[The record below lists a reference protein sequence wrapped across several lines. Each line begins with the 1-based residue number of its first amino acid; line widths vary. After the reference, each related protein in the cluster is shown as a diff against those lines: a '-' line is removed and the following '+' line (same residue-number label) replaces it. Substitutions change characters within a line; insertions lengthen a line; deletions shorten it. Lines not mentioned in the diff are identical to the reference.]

1 MCAKEQRNTLCF
13 QIQRHIDKLF
23 PQFIHLKLS
32 VHIEHFQKCY
42 SLTKRQQPFKPTG
55 LSLLISR
62 LMFYDK
68 TIKDRQRERERE
80 RNIEKRRL
88 FLEFIAML
96 VPLPAFILIALYL
109 SKAYYYYFSFFRLL
123 KSVISILAGFFLLQH
138 QHSLC

>member
-1 MCAKEQRNTLCF
+1 
-13 QIQRHIDKLF
+13 
-23 PQFIHLKLS
+23 
-32 VHIEHFQKCY
+32 
-42 SLTKRQQPFKPTG
+42 
-55 LSLLISR
+55 
-62 LMFYDK
+62 MFYDK

-138 QHSLC
+138 QHSLCWSHQIQANGTSETAHRKWIMCNIRCVRARWEKESRHFSKYSVLRWLDHSN